1 MAVIFFNISGAAVLG
16 LRDENDL
23 KLLRG
28 DFDIVKADGRLKTVS
43 DDDFNSYICGEKF
56 ASLDGDNVVFNSS
69 LIHPETAADD
79 VTICSSEDFTKEKN
93 KYVED
98 ITKFLIKHTAR
109 LNLAEFSSIK
119 TRIEAYKTALENVD
133 LSSVTFPQSVN
144 FMRYYIN
151 NESVESFHKDFFV

>member
-1 MAVIFFNISGAAVLG
+1 MAVIYFNMSGGAVLG

-28 DFDIVKADGRLKTVS
+28 DFDIIKADGRLKTVS

-56 ASLDGDNVVFNSS
+56 ASLDGDNVV
-69 LIHPETAADD
+69 LEAPLVHPGSGDD
-79 VTICSSEDFTKEKN
+79 VLSCSSEDFTKEKN
-93 KYVED
+93 QLIEN
-98 ITKFLIKHTAR
+98 ITKFLSRHTAK
-109 LNLAEFSSIK
+109 LNSAEFSSIK

-144 FMRYYIN
+144 FMRHYIN
-151 NESVESFHKDFFV
+151 NESVESFHKDLFV